1 MSAEMTRANWRQMVS
16 EAQRANDSRIREVL
30 GQSLR
35 QARDL
40 GGRFTEQAGRVAGER
55 LTAAKEN
62 IRAGELQKQGIR
74 SASSGGAAFLVG
86 LARGYVGDQAAK
98 VAGVPMEF
106 AAGFATH
113 LVAAFG
119 LAGTPAGAVAH
130 GVADGLLAASA
141 VQLGRAAGMQMRARA
156 TAQSTAA
163 GYEPG
168 YGYALPGYASAGAS
182 TAVAD
187 RAMAEAID
195 ILAASAP
202 INR

>member
-98 VAGVPMEF
+98 VAGVREGASLHAALERSRYFPPM
-106 AAGFATH
+106 TIH
-113 LVAAFG
+113 LI
-119 LAGTPAGAVAH
+119 
-130 GVADGLLAASA
+130 ASGEA
-141 VQLGRAAGMQMRARA
+141 SGKLDAMLERAALSQEREMETLM
-156 TAQSTAA
+156 AA
-163 GYEPG
+163 LVGLFEP
-168 YGYALPGYASAGAS
+168 AL
-182 TAVAD
+182 
-187 RAMAEAID
+187 
-195 ILAASAP
+195 ILAMGGIVLLIVIAILLP
-202 INR
+202 IFDLNQMVK